1 MNHEDVSAEIKISP
15 WNSMKATYSIV
26 GVGSSDTL
34 AEIEARLKDS
44 SIIGTDISIRV
55 KDNDVKEVE
64 LRVIYPDV
72 SEVLAEI
79 QPVGHNNVSAEID
92 VREGNRM
99 WALFDVEEPPRLFK
113 IIYPEKD
120 SFVRTKNELRS
131 INYGENNS
139 LAVGG
144 TSTDGYDSYIK
155 FNLSA
160 WNKQYR
166 IISAKLRLHYSRNHP
181 TDRNLKFATLAKN
194 WNEIGITDLN
204 KPNDIKAIF
213 DEFEVNSK
221 ERYIDVD
228 FTKITNEWVKDYAI
242 NNGFSIKLDDNKES
256 LLTFEARESQRPPE
270 LIVEYYDARVYSAGR
285 SQTLAELF
293 VWNIGDSGTL
303 AEIDVSSVIGNSDVE
318 AELYIHRREAP
329 VFDSTEAEI
338 TVNRKSTQAE
348 ITVSIRDEY
357 ITPAEITARS
367 GFIPSNIKTE
377 VTASKPFQ
385 LAEIYVSNL
394 SQPET
399 EITIQRNPD
408 NDIGAEI
415 TVTREFTNAYIFV
428 KYRDNI
434 DSEITV
440 QLDRDNDI
448 GAEITVTREFTEVEI
463 TPRIQD
469 ISVKTSE
476 IFIRAINDSNIETDI
491 VVSRKIVYAELTVTN
506 YKDIDAEI
514 YIKYRDSIETE
525 IVVTI
530 FDDVL
535 AEIDIVASSLIE
547 SEITS
552 SKPIIHAEITVPF
565 WDDSD
570 VLTEI
575 DSRVIRV
582 SDVETVLAVRI
593 KGGSYAFII

>member
-1 MNHEDVSAEIKISP
+1 LNYEDVS
-15 WNSMKATYSIV
+15 
-26 GVGSSDTL
+26 G
-34 AEIEARLKDS
+34 
-44 SIIGTDISIRV
+44 
-55 KDNDVKEVE
+55 
-64 LRVIYPDV
+64 
-72 SEVLAEI
+72 
-79 QPVGHNNVSAEID
+79 EID

-99 WALFDVEEPPRLFK
+99 WALFDVEEPPKLFK
-113 IIYPEKD
+113 TIYPEKD
-120 SFVRTKNELRS
+120 SFVRSKNELRS
-131 INYGENNS
+131 INYGKNNS
-139 LAVGG
+139 LAVSG
-144 TSTDGYDSYIK
+144 TSIDGYDSYIK

-448 GAEITVTREFTEVEI
+448 GAEITVTREFTNAYIFVKYRDNIDSEITVQLDRDNDIGAEITVTREFTNAYIFVKYRDNIDSEITVQLDRDNDIGAEITVTREFTEVEI